1 MKIISFGVNNF
12 RGISGG
18 IEKNTIEFN
27 NSNTIFLLGQNNV
40 GKSSF
45 LKAYDFFYRN
55 SSPILEDIHRMDTN

>member
-12 RGISGG
+12 RGIAGG
-18 IEKNTIEFN
+18 IQNNTIEFN

-45 LKAYDFFYRN
+45 LKAYEFFR
-55 SSPILEDIHRMDTN
+55 TK

>member
-18 IEKNTIEFN
+18 LENNTIEFN

-45 LKAYDFFYRN
+45 LKAYEFFYKN
-55 SSPILEDIHRMDTN
+55 TTPTPEDISKEP